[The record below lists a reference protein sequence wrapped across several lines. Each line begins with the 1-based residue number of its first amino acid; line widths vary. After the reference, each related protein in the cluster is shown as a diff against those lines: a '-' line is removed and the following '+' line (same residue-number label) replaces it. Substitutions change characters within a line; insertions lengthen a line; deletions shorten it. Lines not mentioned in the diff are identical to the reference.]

1 MTLKLFS
8 TFVNVNNQI
17 FFHMF
22 SGKIV
27 ASIIS
32 NIFINEKGTLHA
44 HWDNWAE
51 FDLDYSTRVQ
61 ILVVSSNSS
70 TVPMNKTINLIQA
83 IKTWVL
89 LLFLSYILAI
99 YLMAKLMFNLNMILC
114 YQFFLSSWV
123 FGAFYSLLR

>member
-123 FGAFYSLLR
+123 FGSFYSLLR